1 MILPMN
7 QNPLRNRTQ
16 SPNPNRAPETG
27 GTGWFK
33 IFRSLNVLAPRELVL
48 NDMPSTTKKSAS
60 AKKSTKRSTAK
71 KAAPKK
77 AVKRAAKNTTAKKA
91 AKKSGGKKTEK
102 KQLVFAPDHESFW
115 VTDGQVLNSLLALR
129 DAFDEMDKEAYLYH
143 ASGESNDF
151 SNWVGVVLCDE
162 ACAKDLQK
170 AKTPRSAKTVVVR
183 HLKMY
188 AV

>member
-1 MILPMN
+1 
-7 QNPLRNRTQ
+7 
-16 SPNPNRAPETG
+16 
-27 GTGWFK
+27 
-33 IFRSLNVLAPRELVL
+33 
-48 NDMPSTTKKSAS
+48 MPSTTKKSAS

-77 AVKRAAKNTTAKKA
+77 AVKRAAKKTTAKKA
-91 AKKSGGKKTEK
+91 TKKSGGKKTGK
-102 KQLVFAPDHESFW
+102 KQLVYAPDHESFW

-170 AKTPRSAKTVVVR
+170 AKTPRSAKTIVVR